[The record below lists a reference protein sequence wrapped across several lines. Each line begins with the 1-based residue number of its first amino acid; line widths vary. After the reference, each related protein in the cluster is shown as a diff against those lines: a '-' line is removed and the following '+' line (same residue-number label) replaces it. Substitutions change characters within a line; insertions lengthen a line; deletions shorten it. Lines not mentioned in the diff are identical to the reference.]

1 MNFKAYTKGVETTEN
16 KDFSSMSQR
25 LQEESTV
32 RLLHGAVGLSTESAE
47 ILDAMKKHIFY
58 GKPLDKVNLVEELSD
73 QFWYIAIMLSELG
86 VDLDTVLEKNL
97 AKLKSRYG
105 SKFTEASALERNLE
119 AERSILEE

>member
-1 MNFKAYTKGVETTEN
+1 
-16 KDFSSMSQR
+16 MSQR

>member
-1 MNFKAYTKGVETTEN
+1 VNFKAYTKGVETTEN